1 MDLGIAGRKALLCA
15 SSQGL
20 GYACAQ
26 ALAREGVHVTINGRD
41 EYKLRKAAD
50 ALSEL
55 GKREARYVA
64 GDVTTEEGRAA
75 LLASCPEP
83 DILLNNNA
91 GPSAK
96 QFLDTEPPDWHA
108 TIAGNMVAPILL
120 IHALL
125 PGMIERKFGRIVNI
139 TSAMVTA
146 PKPHHTLSAGAR
158 AGLTASLKALSL
170 DVAKH
175 NVTINN
181 MLPERFDTQ
190 RQEQM
195 ARAWMKRE
203 GITYEQAR
211 ALQVK
216 AIAANRLGRPDEFGA
231 AFAFLCSAHA
241 GYISGQNL
249 HLDGGSYP
257 ALV

>member
-1 MDLGIAGRKALLCA
+1 MMPADRLIRCNIPRGLMVLLVLLCGFSTVPA
-15 SSQGL
+15 
-20 GYACAQ
+20 
-26 ALAREGVHVTINGRD
+26 
-41 EYKLRKAAD
+41 
-50 ALSEL
+50 
-55 GKREARYVA
+55 VA
-64 GDVTTEEGRAA
+64 
-75 LLASCPEP
+75 
-83 DILLNNNA
+83 N
-91 GPSAK
+91 
-96 QFLDTEPPDWHA
+96 TEP
-108 TIAGNMVAPILL
+108 APV
-120 IHALL
+120 
-125 PGMIERKFGRIVNI
+125 KV
-139 TSAMVTA
+139 
-146 PKPHHTLSAGAR
+146 
-158 AGLTASLKALSL
+158 LSL

-203 GITYEQAR
+203 DITYEQAR

-216 AIAANRLGRPDEFGA
+216 AIAANRLGRPEEFGA

-257 ALV
+257 ALL